1 MNVKML
7 LMLGKK
13 RNKRADMA
21 VVVLVFLTIILY
33 SLTLY
38 IFNINSNK
46 ISLEIVDA
54 KVLDSVYVREEKLDF
69 YINQIIDKIVSK
81 STNKENFIVN
91 FNNEIDRYVGV
102 LEEELIE
109 KIKKSILKSNF
120 VEEEIIFN
128 LSLRLDENYND
139 RIKISY
145 IYEKEFRKII

>member
-1 MNVKML
+1 ML